1 MAVRRWSAEQ
11 ERQCSTPAPVVLAER
26 QWGGAQ
32 TGQGGCTPKG
42 GREAGWSKQ
51 HYDKIHL

>member
-1 MAVRRWSAEQ
+1 MYHAVPEMAVRRWSVER

-32 TGQGGCTPKG
+32 TDQGGCTPKG
-42 GREAGWSKQ
+42 EGGRVE
-51 HYDKIHL
+51 